1 MIISFVRLCDKFA
14 NMKFSGKKCYIAT
27 SAAFILC
34 GVVLLTPA
42 YCNGNKGPVIV
53 TEEGIKITQC
63 DVTPQ
68 KVTMTW
74 TTEDERITLGESIF
88 KVQARRLRYVKDG
101 MFFNYA
107 SAWIDIA
114 ETTGTNFVHEAF
126 TVGETWEYRIA
137 VDITEQ
143 VSPDEETSEDG
154 GSTTGTETEQVAE

>member
-1 MIISFVRLCDKFA
+1 MILSFVRLCDKFA
-14 NMKFSGKKCYIAT
+14 NLKFNSRKCYIISSFAV
-27 SAAFILC
+27 ILC

-42 YCNGNKGPVIV
+42 YCNGQKGPVVV

-63 DVTPQ
+63 DVTPE
-68 KVTMTW
+68 KVTLTW

-88 KVQARRLRYVKDG
+88 KVQARRLKYVRDG
-101 MFFNYA
+101 MFVSPYA
-107 SAWIDIA
+107 PWIDIA

-143 VSPDEETSEDG
+143 VAPEDETSGEG
-154 GSTTGTETEQVAE
+154 VSTETGTEQVTE